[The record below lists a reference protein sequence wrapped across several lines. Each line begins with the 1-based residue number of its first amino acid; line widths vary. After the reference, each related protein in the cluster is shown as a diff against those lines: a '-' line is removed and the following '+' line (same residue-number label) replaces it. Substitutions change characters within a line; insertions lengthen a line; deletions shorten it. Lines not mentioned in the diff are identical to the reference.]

1 MTSAATGRPQ
11 LQFGEFVLDEFLA
24 ALYRDGTEV
33 YLRRQSFEVLKYLAN
48 NANRLVTKDEL
59 FAAVWPGSVVTDDSL
74 TQCLVEIRRGLGDD
88 GRALIRTVPRRGYV
102 FDVSVNAVTDEAP
115 PVPVVAQ
122 ALSRSTGNRSR
133 WLAMAAIVL
142 MGAGTLWWAASRS
155 PERARELPGPAAG
168 VAIAVLPFTDLSDG
182 QDQQYFAEGLSEEI
196 LNLLAQLPELRVIA
210 RTSSFAFRDRQDAD
224 IADIATRLRVSH
236 VLEGSVRKAGD
247 RVRITAQLVAAADS
261 SHLWSNTYDRE
272 IGDLLSVQGEIAGQI
287 ARALKLR
294 LVHADGPATH
304 PAAVHPQAFEH
315 YLHARFLHNRRAPG
329 DLAAAESHYLKA
341 TGLDANFGRAWA
353 GLAGTLLARIFE
365 PDNEQNPDDLLE
377 RVRDAVERAVALEP
391 GSAEVQVRT
400 AQYYFQTGD
409 LARAREHRHKARDI
423 DPDHPLV
430 LGSQVA
436 YAHARGEFEEA
447 VGLWERVIDGDPL
460 NSIARS
466 NYANDLAQ
474 VGRYEDA
481 FREFRRARELSPAR
495 ASNALREA
503 ECLYFLDHREEA
515 LRLLQA
521 QPHSA
526 QREALLAIVQHA
538 LGQNADAEVE
548 MARLMRRE
556 DPLRAE
562 LLAQVYAQRGEL
574 DAAFAWIQRA
584 RTVQSATAP
593 TPSSRKYPGAGIDL
607 PLLSPLH
614 ADPRWQRLL
623 YSREF

>member
-1 MTSAATGRPQ
+1 
-11 LQFGEFVLDEFLA
+11 
-24 ALYRDGTEV
+24 
-33 YLRRQSFEVLKYLAN
+33 
-48 NANRLVTKDEL
+48 
-59 FAAVWPGSVVTDDSL
+59 
-74 TQCLVEIRRGLGDD
+74 
-88 GRALIRTVPRRGYV
+88 
-102 FDVSVNAVTDEAP
+102 
-115 PVPVVAQ
+115 
-122 ALSRSTGNRSR
+122 
-133 WLAMAAIVL
+133 
-142 MGAGTLWWAASRS
+142 
-155 PERARELPGPAAG
+155 
-168 VAIAVLPFTDLSDG
+168 
-182 QDQQYFAEGLSEEI
+182 
-196 LNLLAQLPELRVIA
+196 
-210 RTSSFAFRDRQDAD
+210 
-224 IADIATRLRVSH
+224 
-236 VLEGSVRKAGD
+236 VRKAGD

-556 DPLRAE
+556 DPLRAA